1 MKNTPEAFRLIGLK
15 LPNKTSNENNRSST
29 DCGHLWQQFET
40 EKIINRIPD
49 KLSDEIYAVYFD
61 YEPDDKG
68 LFSYFIGCKVPENVV
83 VPEGLE
89 ALTIPG
95 QHYIRFTAKGK
106 MTGCISDA
114 WKAIRQADLNREYAF
129 DFEVYGQKSYDWNNA
144 EVPIYI
150 SVKP

>member
-15 LPNKTSNENNRSST
+15 LPNKTSNENNQSSR

-40 EKIINRIPD
+40 EKIINSIPD

-89 ALTIPG
+89 ALLALVCNECLKRLACHRKFAIPLHLTPCRHG
-95 QHYIRFTAKGK
+95 RQTPIGSIRSSK
-106 MTGCISDA
+106 
-114 WKAIRQADLNREYAF
+114 R
-129 DFEVYGQKSYDWNNA
+129 
-144 EVPIYI
+144 
-150 SVKP
+150 